1 MCLSDRQRGELLQ
14 KAVIYKLLSLYM
26 RKDYVYPI
34 RLLYSTYTYQCKL
47 LEESCTRL
55 ILALDNVLSYGD
67 GTVKQKRKEV
77 IIRIQRF
84 QSYVEGL
91 VRRSQSLQNWFHLT
105 SLNPIQQLE
114 LEIVDSPCR
123 DAPTQRKKCTIC

>member
-1 MCLSDRQRGELLQ
+1 
-14 KAVIYKLLSLYM
+14 M

-34 RLLYSTYTYQCKL
+34 RLLYSTYTYHCKL

-67 GTVKQKRKEV
+67 GTIKQRRKEN

-84 QSYVEGL
+84 QAYVEGL
-91 VRRSQSLQNWFHLT
+91 VRRSQSLQDWFNVA
-105 SLNPIQQLE
+105 SLSPIQQLE
-114 LEIVDSPCR
+114 FEIVDSPSR
-123 DAPTQRKKCTIC
+123 EVPNQRKRCVIC